1 MESEKRLRRI
11 AVAGPCAAGKSEVV
25 AALRALGY
33 DARHVAQEHS
43 YVPDMWQRV
52 CKPDA
57 LIYLDVSYEAAKRRR
72 ITVDCPIDMENQR
85 HRLRHA
91 RSHCEL
97 YIDTDPLTIEQVLV
111 EVLAFLESGKNE

>member
-1 MESEKRLRRI
+1 VEPEKQLKRI
-11 AVAGPCAAGKSEVV
+11 AITGPCASGKSEVV

-57 LIYLDVSYEAAKRRR
+57 LVYLEVSYEVAKRRR
-72 ITVDCPIDMENQR
+72 PTVGRPKDLENQR

-91 RSHCEL
+91 RAHCDL
-97 YIDTDPLTIEQVLV
+97 CIDTDALTIAEVV
-111 EVLAFLESGKNE
+111 SEVLHYLERCKNE